1 MAAPPTFDPQE
12 SKGIY
17 RLSIGSRC
25 RARWGDRGD
34 RPSARLSLAS
44 SVYPR
49 RFLHARIPPGPI
61 HRDPGHSRRGAVC
74 RLLLSLPPRLRPPSQ
89 VGSSTSPASVL
100 CLIGSLGFLL
110 LLVTAALL
118 LGSTSSLVA
127 CLHGAP
133 SHALSCASEVSNR
146 SASDTSLIGF
156 WLAWI
161 GGVGILLGLSLAG
174 RRFASG
180 MLSGGAVLYG
190 LLLIVLVGPFVV
202 LFVTLPGASYLTL
215 VAPALAILATALAF
229 GGASR
234 AFHIRST

>member
-17 RLSIGSRC
+17 RLSIGAGVGLAGAIVAIVLPLVFLWLAAYTPGGFFTLGSPLVQSIGILVIVGAVLFVVSFFLYR
-25 RARWGDRGD
+25 RGFAHLRKWD
-34 RPSARLSLAS
+34 
-44 SVYPR
+44 R
-49 RFLHARIPPGPI
+49 RF
-61 HRDPGHSRRGAVC
+61 
-74 RLLLSLPPRLRPPSQ
+74 
-89 VGSSTSPASVL
+89 TPASVL

-133 SHALSCASEVSNR
+133 SHALSCIRSEQPLGEY
-146 SASDTSLIGF
+146 TSLIGF

-215 VAPALAILATALAF
+215 VAPALAILAPALAF